1 MTADLFISLSSSIKY
16 THTHTHTQSML
27 LRAYKLK
34 VQIRPKI
41 QKMETK
47 KVTTDLGEK
56 KNLEILEVKIKAVT
70 KKVIQ

>member
-1 MTADLFISLSSSIKY
+1 
-16 THTHTHTQSML
+16 ML

>member
-1 MTADLFISLSSSIKY
+1 
-16 THTHTHTQSML
+16 ML

-47 KVTTDLGEK
+47 KVTTDLGGK
-56 KNLEILEVKIKAVT
+56 KKPGNFRSEN
-70 KKVIQ
+70 